1 MTALRNPLKSNLA
14 EGRLQVGLWCSLGS
28 AVVTEVLAGAG
39 YDWLL
44 VDGEHSP
51 NDLLSIIDQHR
62 AASAYETEVVV
73 RMRSHDPDAVKQ
85 FMDSGI
91 RSFLFPFVQTAEQAQ
106 ALVRATRYPPHGI
119 RGYSVSQR
127 ANRYG
132 RVKGYHPLAHEECFV
147 AVQIESGTAAQAA
160 ADIAAIEGVD
170 AVFIGPSDLSADLGA
185 LGNPHDDG
193 VQKTIRSVLELG
205 RDGRTVT
212 GVLAPLEE
220 DARRYIDWGA
230 RFVAVGS
237 DLGLLT
243 RHGDALAARFRALD
257 IVRPVSA

>member
-1 MTALRNPLKSNLA
+1 MTALRNPLKANLA
-14 EGRLQVGLWCSLGS
+14 EGRLQTGLWCSLGS
-28 AVVTEVLAGAG
+28 AMVTEVLAGAG

-51 NDLLSIIDQHR
+51 NDLLTILAQHR
-62 AASAYETEVVV
+62 AASAYETEIVV

-91 RSFLFPFVQTAEQAQ
+91 RSFLFPFVQTPEQARE
-106 ALVRATRYPPHGI
+106 LVRATRYPPHGI

-132 RVKGYHPLAHEECFV
+132 RVKDYHPAAHQECFI
-147 AVQIESGTAAQAA
+147 AVQIESGEAAKAA
-160 ADIAAIEGVD
+160 AEIAAVEGVD
-170 AVFIGPSDLSADLGA
+170 AVFIGPSDLSADLGSM
-185 LGNPHDDG
+185 GNPHSDH
-193 VQKTIRSVLELG
+193 VQATIRSVLELG
-205 RDGRTVT
+205 RDGRAVT
-212 GVLAPLEE
+212 GVLAPLDD

-243 RHGDALAARFRALD
+243 KHGDALAARFRALD
-257 IVRPVSA
+257 PARPATA